1 MPYPQWLQ
9 QWQAHRSPIPLFNNI
24 TLAAGFIYTPLIP
37 AAWRHNL
44 KHHPHQNLVEYFLQS
59 ITLGFRIGSDGKT
72 TQSAEKIS
80 KVQQI
85 IQL

>member
-9 QWQAHRSPIPLFNNI
+9 QRQAHLSPISLFNSI
-24 TLAAGFIYTPLIP
+24 PLAARFIHTPLIP

-44 KHHPHQNLVEYFLQS
+44 KKYPYQDLVEYFSLDLAQMEGPHNLQK
-59 ITLGFRIGSDGKT
+59 R
-72 TQSAEKIS
+72 IS